1 MNMYGFGFPGQG
13 FFSLKLPG
21 ISKQPKKDEHVG
33 LIRVKKGEATVERIE
48 KELRK
53 LIDDKWLWKVK
64 QVADN
69 EYVAIFPN
77 KQILE
82 VLSRSNGV
90 ELALY
95 NISTTLTPTEIN
107 TVVSSVLQE
116 GWVQLFYVPDFART
130 IDAVTLIAE
139 KGGEVLAVDE
149 LSLIKEGP
157 VRVKL
162 RGRDISKIRVFLEVF
177 VEKYGF
183 DIKFVPESNKPP
195 LGDNPAN
202 PKPGPNE
209 DSYNGDN
216 EDGLDD
222 SSEEFARKTKEIMG
236 AGAPTPNLKV
246 GHEIIRGS
254 NMGQWT

>member
-21 ISKQPKKDEHVG
+21 ISKQPKKDDHVG

-48 KELRK
+48 KELRN

-69 EYVAIFPN
+69 EYVAMFPN

-82 VLSRSNGV
+82 ALSRSNGV

-95 NISTTLTPTEIN
+95 NISATLTPTKIN
-107 TVVSSVLQE
+107 MAVSSVLQE

-130 IDAVTLIAE
+130 IDAVTMIAE

-157 VRVKL
+157 VRVEL
-162 RGRDISKIRVFLEVF
+162 RGRDISKIRGFLEVF
-177 VEKYGF
+177 VEKDGF

-195 LGDNPAN
+195 PGDNPLN
-202 PKPGPNE
+202 PKPDPNE

-216 EDGLDD
+216 KDDLDD
-222 SSEEFARKTKEIMG
+222 SSEEFAWKTKEIMG
-236 AGAPTPNLKV
+236 GRELQLP
-246 GHEIIRGS
+246 I
-254 NMGQWT
+254 